1 MRRVVATVAARAPA
15 APAAGAAPGR
25 AARGLAPYA
34 SSSGGARGPGGPAGG
49 EAEVDGFDWEDDRAV
64 AALRARLRRT
74 LARRRGDERDG
85 RADLA
90 PPIDPPARSTRP
102 SSSAPGPADSVAT
115 FATRSSFGWRDV
127 VAGGRFGYGA
137 TPPWER
143 ARSRRD
149 RDSPRSPAYDPA
161 AFASYFA
168 RRPGVVL
175 RRAGE
180 IALRLGD
187 VGARAYFKRG
197 EMRHRA
203 ARLRDHL
210 AALGPAF
217 VKIGQILSTRADLL
231 PPVYCRELAKLQD
244 DLPPAP
250 RRHAI
255 RLLSRELAAKA
266 REDDA
271 ASDEDGHHLLAE
283 LFEPSEPSEPS
294 RDDAS
299 DAQQFASRRRR
310 SSSVLPAAPI
320 AAASL
325 AQVYKVRLA
334 GGGPWIA
341 LKLRRPGVA
350 ASLALDATILRAAGR
365 VARAFF
371 PLRSDVVGIV
381 DELIGR
387 VFDEMDYERE
397 LRACRRFAD
406 TYAPERGQ
414 KPRRNKNAPPLD
426 GFDDPL
432 FRDVDSDFD
441 SDDSEDGLLHDADR
455 RLWNVR
461 APRVL
466 PELSSASV
474 LAMEWVD
481 GTRVDDVA
489 ALRRSGV
496 DPLDALD
503 RGVRCSLHQLLVA
516 GFMHA
521 DPHPGNLIVAPG
533 TGALTYVDFGSV
545 VTIEAA
551 KRRAMIGALVGFV
564 NRDAAALVRDL
575 VVLDFLPADAD
586 AAEAA
591 EALDRVFKRV
601 DSEEDFE
608 EEEVPRENKVE
619 EVVEESTS
627 TGGGIH
633 RKGDPSRSRASKT
646 LGPDNKAGALS
657 SVRGT
662 NDFLGV
668 VSQLSTALS
677 AHAFRLPPYFVKIIR
692 ALAALEGV
700 ASGVDADFRVIE
712 RAYPYVLA
720 RVVADPAPE
729 TREVLRRLVLD
740 ETGTRVRW
748 GRVARLMR
756 AYAGGAGGGE
766 KNAAGKDEEEE
777 KGGGFGSAPDADAG
791 DLGGTTRCRRAF
803 SRAAE
808 TGAAVCE
815 GLAEIA
821 RERVAKRGFGFGCG
835 CGDEGGGRRRR
846 SAAGG
851 ASSSDSAAAAAAARD
866 SAAAA
871 RAFRDAAAHVM
882 SPAGAP
888 LRETLVADAL
898 ETADAVFLSEGFR
911 GGGGGGA
918 GREEHRRHEGGA
930 ETETGG
936 AETETE
942 TSASSSSSS
951 SSSASASA
959 SASGLSI
966 SDFAAAA
973 EAGRRA
979 YARAPR
985 AWAVELFD
993 AAAAPEAREMAAAFA
1008 AGVGR
1013 RATAENARKAAKKAA
1028 LELARALG

>member
-1 MRRVVATVAARAPA
+1 MGSTGRTTARSRRYARA
-15 APAAGAAPGR
+15 
-25 AARGLAPYA
+25 
-34 SSSGGARGPGGPAGG
+34 
-49 EAEVDGFDWEDDRAV
+49 
-64 AALRARLRRT
+64 LRRT

-90 PPIDPPARSTRP
+90 PPIDPPARPTRP

-115 FATRSSFGWRDV
+115 FATRRPPSDSATSSP
-127 VAGGRFGYGA
+127 AGGSGTARRPRGSARVPPGTAA
-137 TPPWER
+137 T
-143 ARSRRD
+143 
-149 RDSPRSPAYDPA
+149 PRSPAYDPA

-217 VKIGQILSTRADLL
+217 VKIGQVLSTRADLL

-255 RLLSRELAAKA
+255 RLLERELAAKA

-283 LFEPSEPSEPS
+283 LFEPSEPSEA
-294 RDDAS
+294 RDEFAS

-414 KPRRNKNAPPLD
+414 TPRRNKNNARD
-426 GFDDPL
+426 GFDDPG
-432 FRDVDSDFD
+432 FRDFDSDFD
-441 SDDSEDGLLHDADR
+441 SDDANGLDSEDGLLHDADR

-608 EEEVPRENKVE
+608 EEEVRENKVE

-627 TGGGIH
+627 TGGGTH

-756 AYAGGAGGGE
+756 AYAGGAGGG
-766 KNAAGKDEEEE
+766 AGHK
-777 KGGGFGSAPDADAG
+777 
-791 DLGGTTRCRRAF
+791 L
-803 SRAAE
+803 
-808 TGAAVCE
+808 
-815 GLAEIA
+815 
-821 RERVAKRGFGFGCG
+821 
-835 CGDEGGGRRRR
+835 
-846 SAAGG
+846 AGG
-851 ASSSDSAAAAAAARD
+851 A
-866 SAAAA
+866 
-871 RAFRDAAAHVM
+871 RDASRRDQRRAD
-882 SPAGAP
+882 PRQNAGA
-888 LRETLVADAL
+888 
-898 ETADAVFLSEGFR
+898 
-911 GGGGGGA
+911 
-918 GREEHRRHEGGA
+918 
-930 ETETGG
+930 
-936 AETETE
+936 
-942 TSASSSSSS
+942 
-951 SSSASASA
+951 
-959 SASGLSI
+959 
-966 SDFAAAA
+966 
-973 EAGRRA
+973 
-979 YARAPR
+979 
-985 AWAVELFD
+985 
-993 AAAAPEAREMAAAFA
+993 
-1008 AGVGR
+1008 
-1013 RATAENARKAAKKAA
+1013 
-1028 LELARALG
+1028 

>member
-1 MRRVVATVAARAPA
+1 MGSTGRTTARSRRYARA
-15 APAAGAAPGR
+15 
-25 AARGLAPYA
+25 
-34 SSSGGARGPGGPAGG
+34 
-49 EAEVDGFDWEDDRAV
+49 
-64 AALRARLRRT
+64 LRRT

-149 RDSPRSPAYDPA
+149 RDSPRTPAYDPA

-217 VKIGQILSTRADLL
+217 VKIGQVLSTRADLL
-231 PPVYCRELAKLQD
+231 PPVYRRELAKLQD

-255 RLLSRELAAKA
+255 RLLERELAAKA

-283 LFEPSEPSEPS
+283 LFEPSEPSEA
-294 RDDAS
+294 RDEFAS

-365 VARAFF
+365 IARAFF

-414 KPRRNKNAPPLD
+414 KPRRNENAPLDD
-426 GFDDPL
+426 GFDDPH

-608 EEEVPRENKVE
+608 EEEVRENKVE

-627 TGGGIH
+627 TGGGTH

-756 AYAGGAGGGE
+756 AYAGGAGGGRKE
-766 KNAAGKDEEEE
+766 CCGK
-777 KGGGFGSAPDADAG
+777 
-791 DLGGTTRCRRAF
+791 R
-803 SRAAE
+803 
-808 TGAAVCE
+808 
-815 GLAEIA
+815 
-821 RERVAKRGFGFGCG
+821 
-835 CGDEGGGRRRR
+835 
-846 SAAGG
+846 
-851 ASSSDSAAAAAAARD
+851 
-866 SAAAA
+866 
-871 RAFRDAAAHVM
+871 
-882 SPAGAP
+882 
-888 LRETLVADAL
+888 
-898 ETADAVFLSEGFR
+898 
-911 GGGGGGA
+911 
-918 GREEHRRHEGGA
+918 
-930 ETETGG
+930 
-936 AETETE
+936 
-942 TSASSSSSS
+942 
-951 SSSASASA
+951 
-959 SASGLSI
+959 
-966 SDFAAAA
+966 
-973 EAGRRA
+973 
-979 YARAPR
+979 
-985 AWAVELFD
+985 
-993 AAAAPEAREMAAAFA
+993 
-1008 AGVGR
+1008 
-1013 RATAENARKAAKKAA
+1013 
-1028 LELARALG
+1028 

>member
-49 EAEVDGFDWEDDRAV
+49 EAEDDGFDWEDDRAV

-102 SSSAPGPADSVAT
+102 SSAPGPADSVAT

-143 ARSRRD
+143 ARSRDR

-217 VKIGQILSTRADLL
+217 VKIGQVLSTRADLL

-255 RLLSRELAAKA
+255 RLLERELHAKA
-266 REDDA
+266 AGFGVDA
-271 ASDEDGHHLLAE
+271 ASDEDGHLLAE
-283 LFEPSEPSEPS
+283 LFEPSEPSEALY
-294 RDDAS
+294 DAS

-365 VARAFF
+365 IARAFF

-406 TYAPERGQ
+406 TYAPERG
-414 KPRRNKNAPPLD
+414 RGRALRNKNAPLD
-426 GFDDPL
+426 GFDDDPH

-608 EEEVPRENKVE
+608 EEEVRENKVE

-627 TGGGIH
+627 TGGGTH

-777 KGGGFGSAPDADAG
+777 KGSGSG
-791 DLGGTTRCRRAF
+791 SGSGSRCRRAF

-911 GGGGGGA
+911 GGGGVGA
-918 GREEHRRHEGGA
+918 GGEEHRRHEGGA

-936 AETETE
+936 AET
-942 TSASSSSSS
+942 SASSSSSAS
-951 SSSASASA
+951 S

>member
-143 ARSRRD
+143 ARSPRD
-149 RDSPRSPAYDPA
+149 RRDSPRSPAYDPA

-217 VKIGQILSTRADLL
+217 VKIGQVLSTRADLL

-283 LFEPSEPSEPS
+283 LFEPSEPSEA

-299 DAQQFASRRRR
+299 DSSDTSQFASRRRH

-365 VARAFF
+365 IARAFF

-414 KPRRNKNAPPLD
+414 KPRRKKNNARD

-432 FRDVDSDFD
+432 RDFDSFDSNFD

-601 DSEEDFE
+601 DSDSEEGFE
-608 EEEVPRENKVE
+608 EEEVRENKVE

-633 RKGDPSRSRASKT
+633 RKGDPSRSRATKT
-646 LGPDNKAGALS
+646 LGPDTKAGALS

-777 KGGGFGSAPDADAG
+777 KGSGSG
-791 DLGGTTRCRRAF
+791 SGSGSRCRRAF

-835 CGDEGGGRRRR
+835 CGDEGEGWRRR

-851 ASSSDSAAAAAAARD
+851 ASSSDSAAVAAAARD

-882 SPAGAP
+882 SRAGAP

-898 ETADAVFLSEGFR
+898 ETADAVFLSEEFR
-911 GGGGGGA
+911 GGGGVGA
-918 GREEHRRHEGGA
+918 GGEEHRRHEGGA
-930 ETETGG
+930 ETETDG
-936 AETETE
+936 AEPSA
-942 TSASSSSSS
+942 SASS
-951 SSSASASA
+951 SA

-1013 RATAENARKAAKKAA
+1013 RATADNARKAAKKAA

>member
-1 MRRVVATVAARAPA
+1 M
-15 APAAGAAPGR
+15 
-25 AARGLAPYA
+25 
-34 SSSGGARGPGGPAGG
+34 
-49 EAEVDGFDWEDDRAV
+49 
-64 AALRARLRRT
+64 
-74 LARRRGDERDG
+74 
-85 RADLA
+85 
-90 PPIDPPARSTRP
+90 
-102 SSSAPGPADSVAT
+102 
-115 FATRSSFGWRDV
+115 
-127 VAGGRFGYGA
+127 
-137 TPPWER
+137 
-143 ARSRRD
+143 
-149 RDSPRSPAYDPA
+149 
-161 AFASYFA
+161 
-168 RRPGVVL
+168 VL

-217 VKIGQILSTRADLL
+217 VKIGQVLSTRADLL

-255 RLLSRELAAKA
+255 RLLERELAAKA

-283 LFEPSEPSEPS
+283 LFEPSEPSEA
-294 RDDAS
+294 RDEFAS

-365 VARAFF
+365 IARAFF

-414 KPRRNKNAPPLD
+414 KPRRNENAPLDD
-426 GFDDPL
+426 GFDDPH

-608 EEEVPRENKVE
+608 EEEVRENKVE

-627 TGGGIH
+627 TGGGTH

-756 AYAGGAGGGE
+756 AYAGVPGAKRMLRE
-766 KNAAGKDEEEE
+766 KMKRKR
-777 KGGGFGSAPDADAG
+777 KGPGPGPGPGRGAVA
-791 DLGGTTRCRRAF
+791 RRA
-803 SRAAE
+803 
-808 TGAAVCE
+808 
-815 GLAEIA
+815 
-821 RERVAKRGFGFGCG
+821 
-835 CGDEGGGRRRR
+835 RRRRARRCARARRDRAGARREARVRVRVRAGTREGAEER

-871 RAFRDAAAHVM
+871 RASRRRGARHV
-882 SPAGAP
+882 P
-888 LRETLVADAL
+888 
-898 ETADAVFLSEGFR
+898 R
-911 GGGGGGA
+911 G
-918 GREEHRRHEGGA
+918 
-930 ETETGG
+930 
-936 AETETE
+936 
-942 TSASSSSSS
+942 
-951 SSSASASA
+951 
-959 SASGLSI
+959 
-966 SDFAAAA
+966 
-973 EAGRRA
+973 RA
-979 YARAPR
+979 APR
-985 AWAVELFD
+985 
-993 AAAAPEAREMAAAFA
+993 
-1008 AGVGR
+1008 
-1013 RATAENARKAAKKAA
+1013 NARRGRPGDRRRGV
-1028 LELARALG
+1028 LERGV